1 MAELLTYEAT
11 DAVAVVTMDDGRANV
26 LSLAM
31 QAELADALDRAQA
44 DGLAVVLAGRPGRF
58 SGGFDLPALL
68 AGGPDAGAMLLG
80 GFELAHRM
88 LAFPRPIVVACTGH
102 AIAMGAF
109 LLLGGDH
116 RIGVAGADHKIT
128 ANEVAIGLTLPWAP
142 VALCRGRLTAPAF
155 HQAVDLATVFTP
167 DQAVV
172 AGFLD
177 DVAPSGVLVE
187 RAVAKAGALATLDPA
202 AHAAT
207 KLRSRGPL
215 LDEVRAGIERDAVEL
230 APLFA

>member
-1 MAELLTYEAT
+1 MADLLTYQPT
-11 DAVAVVTMDDGRANV
+11 DAVAVITLDDGRANV
-26 LSLAM
+26 VSLAL
-31 QAELADALDRAQA
+31 QAELGEALDRAEA

-88 LAFPRPIVVACTGH
+88 LGFPRPLVVACTGH
-102 AIAMGAF
+102 AVAMGAF

-155 HQAVDLATVFTP
+155 HQAVDLAAVFTP
-167 DQAVV
+167 DQAVA

-177 DVAPSGVLVE
+177 AVVPEAELLE
-187 RAVAKAGALATLDPA
+187 RAVATAARLAVLDPA

-207 KLRSRGPL
+207 KLRTRGPL
-215 LDEVRAGIERDAVEL
+215 LAEVRAGIERDAVEL